1 MFYILDE
8 SATEVTQSEKSSKFD
23 DLSNDLNNPN
33 ISPEQVNVND
43 SDESVANNVGR
54 SESLSIERDKVD
66 ATTVNNDDTVN
77 GKILLVIFKKHKK
90 HLNQTST
97 FTVKLKSW

>member
-77 GKILLVIFKKHKK
+77 GKILLVAFKKHKK
-90 HLNQTST
+90 HLNQT
-97 FTVKLKSW
+97 